1 MTTAS
6 SDALGFW
13 AIADADPDRTALV
26 TPSGDT
32 YTYGELDERANRVA
46 NGLHALGLRRGDGVA
61 VVLPNEVAFVELYL
75 ATLQSGL
82 YLTCINFH
90 LTGPE
95 VAYIVNDCEADVLV
109 FHERYATAALA
120 AADEIGLPAERRFAV
135 GSIDGY
141 RPYEEMAAGQSGERP
156 AERSSGTTMLYTSG
170 TTGRPKGVRRRLP
183 DADPND
189 AAAAGS
195 MLSMLFDIVPGP
207 GAHLVA
213 GPLYHA
219 APLAFGTG
227 ALHLGQA
234 MVLVDRWTPE
244 GTLRLI
250 QEHGITTSHMVP
262 TMFHRLL
269 QLPED
274 ERSRFDTSSLR
285 SVIHA
290 AAPCP
295 VEVKRKMIE
304 WWGPVIYEYYAATE
318 GGGAYVKPK
327 DWLEHPGTVGQPFP
341 GATLKIFDD
350 DGDELPAGEVGT
362 VYMGSPGGATFEYF
376 KDEEKTKANRRGGL
390 FTVGDMG
397 YLDDDG
403 WLFLS
408 DRKADMI
415 ISGGVNIY
423 PAEIE
428 GALLEHPAVADA
440 AVLGVPDDEWGEQ
453 VKAVVQLKD
462 PAAAGDE
469 LAQELLAFC
478 RERLAAFKCPRSV
491 DFRDELPRFPTGKLY
506 KRLLRDEYWAG
517 RDKAI

>member
-1 MTTAS
+1 MTTEEP
-6 SDALGFW
+6 LGFW
-13 AIADADPDRTALV
+13 AIAEHDPHRPALV
-26 TPSGDT
+26 DPTGTT
-32 YTYGELDERANRVA
+32 YSYRELDERANRVA
-46 NGLHALGLRRGDGVA
+46 NGLRAMGLRPGDGVA
-61 VVLPNEVAFVELYL
+61 IVLPNAVPFVELYL
-75 ATLQSGL
+75 AAMQSGL

-95 VAYIVNDCEADVLV
+95 IAYIADDCEADVLV
-109 FHERYATAALA
+109 VEERYAA
-120 AADEIGLPAERRFAV
+120 AAVAAAAELAIPANRRFAV
-135 GSIDGY
+135 GSIEGY
-141 RPYEEMAAGQSGERP
+141 AAYDEIAEGQSEERP
-156 AERSSGTTMLYTSG
+156 PERTAGTTMLYTSG
-170 TTGRPKGVRRRLP
+170 TTGRPKGVRRPLP
-183 DADPND
+183 GIDPND
-189 AAAAGS
+189 AGAASS

-219 APLAFGTG
+219 APLAFGTA
-227 ALHLGQA
+227 ALHLGQT

-250 QEHGITTSHMVP
+250 EEHRITTSHMVP

-269 QLPED
+269 GLPDE
-274 ERSRFDTSSLR
+274 ERSRYDTSSLR

-341 GATLKIFDD
+341 GATLRIYDEE
-350 DGDELPAGEVGT
+350 GNELPAGEVGT
-362 VYMGSPGGATFEYF
+362 IYMGQPGAAAFEYF
-376 KDEEKTKANRRGGL
+376 KDEEKTRANRRDGL

-397 YLDDDG
+397 YLDPDG

-428 GALLEHPAVADA
+428 AVLLGHPDVADV

-453 VKAVVQLKD
+453 VKAVIQAKD
-462 PAAAGDE
+462 PARVGDAFAEE
-469 LAQELLAFC
+469 LIAFC

-491 DFRDELPRFPTGKLY
+491 DFRDQLPRYPTGKLY
-506 KRLLRDEYWAG
+506 KRLIRDEYWAD
-517 RDKAI
+517 RERAI